1 MKTKDLTATVLASAL
16 ISVFLPPTLRNLGLY
31 SKIPSPNIVIYVV
44 FPIVAIIGMIVA
56 NLLSRKI
63 AILWQ
68 LAKFGL
74 VGVLNTTIDFGI
86 LNFLIML
93 SGKSSGSMIIPLNI
107 LSFSV
112 ATLNSYFW
120 NKHWVFVGTKKSTFV
135 SFAIVSAIGIAINTA
150 TVYFLATYIPPQIVK
165 SPTQWANLAKV
176 LATGLSLVWNFL
188 GYKLIVFKK

>member
-31 SKIPSPNIVIYVV
+31 SKIPNPNIVIYVV

-56 NLLSRKI
+56 NFLGRKI

-120 NKHWVFVGTKKSTFV
+120 NKHWVFVGTKKSNFV
-135 SFAIVSAIGIAINTA
+135 SFAMVSAIGIAINTA
-150 TVYFLATYIPPQIVK
+150 TVYFLTTYIPPQIVK
-165 SPTQWANLAKV
+165 SPTQWVNLAKV

-188 GYKLIVFKK
+188 GYKLVVFKK